1 MESSTTFTLPRG
13 FLDTTATDGGR
24 LRIYYIRETL
34 VPPEDDDD
42 ISALTTATHATK
54 PTTTIN
60 DKSVSDE
67 AANKAKRLR
76 AAEMEVI
83 RDFAAAYNRRDLDL
97 NGKGPHED
105 VRPIGI
111 VLVRASHHASTYTP
125 FEHRHITVDVASE
138 ESWEEGLGFVR
149 SGIHVFSVNN
159 VVAMGYKNYDRK
171 KSARKGNYDQG
182 EIGKQLE
189 EARSRDLKDECQGL

>member
-83 RDFAAAYNRRDLDL
+83 RDFAAAYNRRDLFAL
-97 NGKGPHED
+97 T
-105 VRPIGI
+105 
-111 VLVRASHHASTYTP
+111 LLRASHHASTYTP